1 MSLALLRARLS
12 KLGGCKYDQTWF
24 KDETQAAD
32 QGDPKMTQKLP
43 HNGLIN
49 AVVNSLIVR

>member
-1 MSLALLRARLS
+1 MSLALLLRARIS
-12 KLGGCKYDQTWF
+12 KLEIWF
-24 KDETQAAD
+24 KDKTQAAD

-49 AVVNSLIVR
+49 AVVNSHIVR